1 MTSPVIPPA
10 STLSTTLQTQ
20 TSRQQESQ
28 SLSTRREANNGT
40 VSLSSSQTTTSS
52 STLTRISSGDA
63 PRPVDSASATQS
75 INDAP
80 SNNEVSNNIL
90 QFVAQRLAQLQQ
102 QGASPEELR
111 EQLDKAKIGFLR
123 GVAQAE
129 EILAGKQLLDDDQQ
143 QRIDNIVSRFNE
155 GVARI
160 SNNLGLSTADD
171 FEDKVESVTQ
181 SQIVDSDNKNA
192 ATTPGTTVSLNSQ
205 STYTQSTRSK
215 VSTSNIGESEKSTLT
230 DNSPA
235 QLISRFQ
242 ETRNTF
248 LRQDSIDLQLR
259 TQDGDI
265 VNITFFASQA
275 GANGSRSRS
284 ITLGE
289 SNSQIDITRQ
299 FSSYFGETE
308 LQLSVIGEIDD
319 EEFAALESLLG
330 QANEIAN
337 AFFNGDDVSAF
348 NQALT
353 LDIDS
358 EEIANFSLDL
368 QSRELQQSTQ
378 RYREIA
384 GLTQENKQNL
394 AQNSERDDN
403 SNSRK
408 ASSLGSLLQQ
418 IRDIAIQN
426 AGRRFEESFVEK
438 LLSINFAAASVA
450 LAQEEEEQ
458 SDNVANAIDAATL
471 ETTTVALDT
480 NLNNNSDKTEAII

>member
-28 SLSTRREANNGT
+28 SLSARREANNGGI
-40 VSLSSSQTTTSS
+40 SLSSSQTTTSTSS
-52 STLTRISSGDA
+52 STLTRISNGDA
-63 PRPVDSASATQS
+63 PRPVDSTSATQS
-75 INDAP
+75 ISDAP
-80 SNNEVSNNIL
+80 TNNQVSNNIL

-102 QGASPEELR
+102 QGASTEELR

-129 EILAGKQLLDDDQQ
+129 EILAGKQLLGDDQQ

-155 GVARI
+155 GVERI
-160 SNNLGLSTADD
+160 SNNLGLSTAED
-171 FEDKVESVTQ
+171 FEDKVSSVTQ
-181 SQIVDSDNKNA
+181 AQIVDSDNKDTA
-192 ATTPGTTVSLNSQ
+192 AAPGTTVSLNSQ
-205 STYTQSTRSK
+205 NTYTQNTRSK
-215 VSTSNIGESEKSTLT
+215 VSTNNVGESQNTQSAKSQAT
-230 DNSPA
+230 DNTPA
-235 QLISRFQ
+235 RLIGRFQ

-275 GANGSRSRS
+275 GASGSRSRS

-289 SNSQIDITRQ
+289 SNTQIDITRQ
-299 FSSYFGETE
+299 FSSYFGQTE

-319 EEFAALESLLG
+319 QEFAALESLLG

-384 GLTQENKQNL
+384 GLAKDNKQSI
-394 AQNSERDDN
+394 AQNNQQDDN
-403 SNSRK
+403 INSRK
-408 ASSLGSLLQQ
+408 GSSLGSLLQQ

-426 AGRRFEESFVEK
+426 ADRRFEESFVEQ
-438 LLSINFAAASVA
+438 LLSINFAAASVE
-450 LAQEEEEQ
+450 LAQEDQQ
-458 SDNVANAIDAATL
+458 SDKAAVPENLAVAIDTVSDTTL
-471 ETTTVALDT
+471 DE
-480 NLNNNSDKTEAII
+480 TEAII

>member
-10 STLSTTLQTQ
+10 STLTTTLQTQ

-28 SLSTRREANNGT
+28 SLSARREANNGG
-40 VSLSSSQTTTSS
+40 VSLSSSQTTTSTSS
-52 STLTRISSGDA
+52 STLTRISNGDA

-75 INDAP
+75 ISDAP
-80 SNNEVSNNIL
+80 TNNQVSNNIL

-102 QGASPEELR
+102 QGASTEELR

-129 EILAGKQLLDDDQQ
+129 EILAGRQLLDDDQQ

-155 GVARI
+155 GVERI
-160 SNNLGLSTADD
+160 SNNLGLSTAED
-171 FEDKVESVTQ
+171 FEDKVSSVTQ
-181 SQIVDSDNKNA
+181 AQIVDSDNKETA
-192 ATTPGTTVSLNSQ
+192 AAPGTTVSLNSQ
-205 STYTQSTRSK
+205 STYTQNTRSK
-215 VSTSNIGESEKSTLT
+215 VSSSNVGESQNTQSAKSAAT
-230 DNSPA
+230 DNTPA
-235 QLISRFQ
+235 RLIGRFQ

-275 GANGSRSRS
+275 GASGSRSRS

-289 SNSQIDITRQ
+289 SNTQIDITRQ
-299 FSSYFGETE
+299 FSSYFGQTE

-319 EEFAALESLLG
+319 QEFAALESLLG

-337 AFFNGDDVSAF
+337 AFFNGEDVKAF

-384 GLTQENKQNL
+384 GLAKDNKQSI
-394 AQNSERDDN
+394 AQNNQQDDN
-403 SNSRK
+403 INSRK
-408 ASSLGSLLQQ
+408 GSSLGSLLQQ

-426 AGRRFEESFVEK
+426 ADRRFEESFVEQ
-438 LLSINFAAASVA
+438 LLSINFAAASVE
-450 LAQEEEEQ
+450 LAQEDQQ
-458 SDNVANAIDAATL
+458 SDKAAVPENLAAAIDTTL
-471 ETTTVALDT
+471 DE
-480 NLNNNSDKTEAII
+480 TEAII